1 MLNETGVTFS
11 KCRICVGRSDMR
23 KGIDGLASIVRLR
36 YNLDPLDKDTL
47 FLFCG
52 TKKDRLKGLLW
63 CGDRFVLLYIR
74 LADGKFNWP
83 QTEDEARNIS
93 GEEFKRLMDGFT
105 IDSSIGE
112 KHIPQPRKTAS
123 QVRNEAQRKATKKH
137 SE

>member
-1 MLNETGVTFS
+1 
-11 KCRICVGRSDMR
+11 MR